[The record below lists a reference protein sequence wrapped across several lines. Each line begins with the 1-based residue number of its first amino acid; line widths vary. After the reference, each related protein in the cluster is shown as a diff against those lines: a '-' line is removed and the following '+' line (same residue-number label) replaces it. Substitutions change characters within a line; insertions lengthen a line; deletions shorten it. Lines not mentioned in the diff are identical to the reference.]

1 MKSIKKT
8 SLIYWIGGSTCA
20 GKTTISNI
28 IAAKYGLPVY
38 HCDEYLEKHID
49 KSNATNHPNL
59 NNKLSLN
66 DILSMEIEEYLN
78 WSVDVFIEEF
88 EMILE
93 DLDKLSDGKPIV
105 VEGVNLLPKLIKDE
119 IIDIDHAVWLVASEM
134 FYKKHQMHRIEMFE
148 RVKQCSNIEQALHN
162 YMSDDL
168 AFGKYILNDTKR
180 LDMKVIVV
188 EDESEIMKYVDII
201 SSYFNLL

>member
-1 MKSIKKT
+1 VKSTKKT

-28 IAAKYGLPVY
+28 IAAKYGLTVY
-38 HCDEYLEKHID
+38 HCDEYLGKHID

-59 NNKLSLN
+59 NNKLSFD
-66 DILSMEIEEYLN
+66 DILSMEVEEYLN
-78 WSVDVFIEEF
+78 WSVDVFSEEF

-93 DLDKLSDGKPIV
+93 DLDKMSDGMPIV
-105 VEGVNLLPKLIKDE
+105 VEGVNLLPKLIKDK

-134 FYKKHQMHRIEMFE
+134 FYKNHQIQRLEMFE
-148 RVKQCSNIEQALHN
+148 RVKECSNPEQALYN

-168 AFGKYILNDTKR
+168 AFGKYILNDTKK
-180 LDMKVIVV
+180 LGMKVMEV
-188 EDESEIMKYVDII
+188 EEESDILKYVDII
-201 SSYFNLL
+201 SLYFNLL